1 MNPASGLVLPLQA
14 APGGSLFEM
23 LFPFLLIFLVFYFLL
38 IRPQQKKQ
46 REHEEMQRSVKR
58 GDRVVTTGGIH
69 GVVTGCTDLVLTVE
83 VGTTKSGPVR
93 VKVDRKAIERVE
105 KAEEGS

>member
-1 MNPASGLVLPLQA
+1 VSPTPGIGVPLQA

-46 REHEEMQRSVKR
+46 REHEQMQRGVQR
-58 GDRVVTTGGIH
+58 GDRVVTTGGLH
-69 GVVTGCTDLVLTVE
+69 GVVTGCTDEVLTVE